1 VSAPEP
7 IPAWH
12 GDQVTSAL
20 LTWDEYAAEWSA
32 LHGGYDPSRTSP
44 VVRGWLRLAYAGGRL
59 LGRVGVGPTAVTA
72 AGLVICLVV
81 PLVAAQG
88 PAGLLV
94 GAALVLLAGV
104 ADGLDGAVAVVTK
117 RVSRLGYV
125 YDSLADRLGEAA
137 WLAAFWLVGV
147 PGPLVVAGGAA
158 SWLHEYLRARAAGA
172 GMPGVGVV
180 TVAERSVPRGV
191 DGRRGHRRRGGV
203 AAVRGDRPGTAA
215 GAGPPGAVRS
225 GLTGQSSSPTTPE
238 PARITTPIVMNTP
251 GTIQ

>member
-1 VSAPEP
+1 MSAPEP

-180 TVAERSVPRGV
+180 TVAERPTRVSVALVGLAA
-191 DGRRGHRRRGGV
+191 GGAAGLFRAELTDDVVTV
-203 AAVRGDRPGTAA
+203 AAVVWLLF
-215 GAGPPGAVRS
+215 AVI
-225 GLTGQSSSPTTPE
+225 GLAQLLARVRRELSD
-238 PARITTPIVMNTP
+238 PA
-251 GTIQ
+251 